1 MMQFL
6 FQVILNKYRELKS
19 ALVWKADP
27 CEGGNDQFRYFKM
40 VAIDVL
46 ASKTLFLIH
55 LHNCT
60 TKMVS
65 KHVANN
71 YLLSQYVQAILKLL
85 QQKIQI
91 QIQVGKVVFIS
102 TSYTREIT

>member
-6 FQVILNKYRELKS
+6 ISSDLK
-19 ALVWKADP
+19 
-27 CEGGNDQFRYFKM
+27 QIFY
-40 VAIDVL
+40 
-46 ASKTLFLIH
+46 IH
-55 LHNCT
+55 LHNYT

-85 QQKIQI
+85 RQKTQI
-91 QIQVGKVVFIS
+91 QIGKDVFIS
-102 TSYTREIT
+102 TSYTREIKGPNKLF